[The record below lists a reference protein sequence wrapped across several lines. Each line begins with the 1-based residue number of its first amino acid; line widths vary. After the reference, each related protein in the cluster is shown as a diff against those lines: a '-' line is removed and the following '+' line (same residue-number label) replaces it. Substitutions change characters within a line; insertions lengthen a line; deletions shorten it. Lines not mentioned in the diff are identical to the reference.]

1 MSHALLMR
9 QLKRLGI
16 GREVP
21 NETQWTALLAVV
33 GATYRD
39 AEQDHEMVERAMT
52 ISSSE
57 MRELYDNLEQASRAR
72 DAVQRDQLLAT
83 DAVKSAVLEAS
94 PDGMLV
100 IGEQRQVVMCNRRF
114 LEIWHIP
121 EDVRSTGQYH
131 AFLACALEQLVDPVA
146 FRARLDELYATPA
159 ASSEDEI
166 DLLDGR
172 VIERFSRP
180 IMDAGGMTRGRLWSF
195 RDVTARRRDEAN
207 LRSAHAFLDSIFETL
222 PNMVFVKEARD
233 LRFVR
238 FNRAG
243 EELLG
248 LARDRLIGHTD
259 HDLFPADQADR
270 FVAADRVA
278 LAQVTTTTIS
288 EEQIE
293 TARGTRYLRTRKLP
307 IHGVDGLPAYLLGIS
322 EDITEERARSAE
334 LYLAKERAETA
345 SRAKSDFL
353 LNMSHELRTPL
364 NAILGFAR
372 VLGRSAK
379 GRLDDDEEGY
389 LRDIVIAGEH
399 MLQLVNDLLDLRSLE
414 AHALEVAPTELLPP
428 LQEAIRMI
436 QPLVREREQTLVVD
450 ISPDLP
456 GCLGDRRAIVQVCV
470 NLMTNATKFTPPHG
484 HLEIR
489 ARGDLGM
496 VQLEVSDTGC
506 GISPADQKRLFHYFE
521 QLGAKHQHA
530 MKGSGVGL
538 ALTRALVEKMGG
550 AISVASVVG
559 QGTTFSVRLRRADA

>member
-1 MSHALLMR
+1 MLHPLLTR
-9 QLKRLGI
+9 QLKRLGL

-21 NETQWTALLAVV
+21 TEAQWTALLTVV
-33 GATYRD
+33 GATYRE
-39 AEQDHEMVERAMT
+39 AEQDRELVERAMM
-52 ISSSE
+52 ISSAE
-57 MRELYDNLEQASRAR
+57 MRELYDNLEQASRTSHVAH
-72 DAVQRDQLLAT
+72 RDQLLAT
-83 DAVKSAVLEAS
+83 NAVKAAVLEAS

-100 IGEQRQVVMCNRRF
+100 IGERREVVLYNHQF
-114 LEIWHIP
+114 LEIWRIP
-121 EDVRSTGQYH
+121 EEVRRTGQH
-131 AFLACALEQLVDPVA
+131 AAFLAYTFTQLVDPVA
-146 FRARLDELYATPA
+146 FRIRIDELYADPT

-166 DLLDGR
+166 ELLDGR
-172 VIERFSRP
+172 VIERCSRP
-180 IMDAGGMTRGRLWSF
+180 IMDADGTTRGRLWSF

-222 PNMVFVKEARD
+222 PNMVFVKEASE

-248 LARDRLIGHTD
+248 VERDRLIGHSD
-259 HDLFPADQADR
+259 HELFPAEQADS

-278 LAQVTTTTIS
+278 LAQAKTTTIA

-293 TARGTRYLRTRKLP
+293 TSRGMRYLRTRKIP
-307 IHGVDGLPAYLLGIS
+307 IAGADGRPAYLLGIS

-345 SRAKSDFL
+345 SRVKSDFL

-379 GRLDDDEEGY
+379 GRLDADEEAY
-389 LRDIVIAGEH
+389 LRDIVVAGEH

-414 AHALEVAPTELLPP
+414 AQALEVAPTELLPP
-428 LQEAIRMI
+428 LHEAIRMI
-436 QPLVREREQTLVVD
+436 QPLAREREQTLAVD

-456 GCLGDRRAIVQVCV
+456 RCLGERRAIVQVLV
-470 NLMTNATKFTPPHG
+470 NLMTNATKFTPKG
-484 HLEIR
+484 GRLAIR
-489 ARGDLGM
+489 ARGDHGM
-496 VQLEVSDTGC
+496 VQLEVADTGC
-506 GISPADQKRLFHYFE
+506 GISSEDQHRLFQYFE
-521 QLGAKHQHA
+521 QLGAKQA

-559 QGTTFSVRLRRADA
+559 DGTTFSVRLRCADA